1 MPQAARGYAGAPPG
15 EDVEVSTDET
25 EREAPQINDPAAPE
39 PEAPAHADHDEETV
53 VHAGDGADES
63 TIDGAD
69 PAPPQPS

>member
-1 MPQAARGYAGAPPG
+1 M
-15 EDVEVSTDET
+15 SMDET

-53 VHAGDGADES
+53 VHAGDGDDES
-63 TIDGAD
+63 IIDGAD